1 MPNERIIAKM
11 KLVKQNQK
19 RMQSKAEHRRS
30 KVIAKLEEQLA
41 MAEALCRNEPFA
53 IKKHKWVTNSFG
65 ERVAIETHKRLAAHW
80 SCCSRKARQVILKVR
95 H

>member
-53 IKKHKWVTNSFG
+53 IKKTQMGDQQLWGTG
-65 ERVAIETHKRLAAHW
+65 
-80 SCCSRKARQVILKVR
+80 CD
-95 H
+95 

>member
-1 MPNERIIAKM
+1 VFEMPNERIIAKM

-41 MAEALCRNEPFA
+41 MAEVNRSGFVGDHQLN
-53 IKKHKWVTNSFG
+53 
-65 ERVAIETHKRLAAHW
+65 
-80 SCCSRKARQVILKVR
+80 
-95 H
+95 